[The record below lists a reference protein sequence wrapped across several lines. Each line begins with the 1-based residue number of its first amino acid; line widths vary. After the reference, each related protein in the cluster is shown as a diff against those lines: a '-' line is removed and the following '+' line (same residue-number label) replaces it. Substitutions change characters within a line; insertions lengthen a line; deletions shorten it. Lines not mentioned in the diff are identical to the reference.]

1 MRKTTTNHVFSL
13 SLLALAGFFCLLLAM
28 SHVLNVAQTETL
40 KTVYALSQQGDVST
54 KDGTRVTQLGSKAVG
69 TTQQVLQDT
78 ANRAQHPKTFTTS
91 VTLGNQRQLAYF
103 VRTNTGYTVVTQPQ
117 PGLWATDGVAMVLW
131 SLGYFVIVG
140 ILIFRYASRRRRFGE
155 VLGQLTMNL
164 QRARQ
169 HAAPEPV
176 IVNPNEALGPLAEEV
191 NLLNTEMSHLRQKV
205 VLRQVSFDRLINHL
219 PLGVMLI
226 DTDREVVLS
235 NEAMGAMIGHPI
247 EATRH
252 PYVDDVKTYAL
263 ARMIEH
269 TFRNEKTHH
278 QELELMMTQKSVDAS
293 VVSLNP
299 GTDQFQALV
308 ILYDVT
314 YLRRIEQMQLDF
326 VGNVSHELKT
336 PVTSITGFAETL
348 LNGAK
353 DDPETLTQ
361 FLQIIYDESRR
372 LTQLITDILALSQ
385 SASGSTHVRSFN
397 VLALVNEILGSLDQ
411 TIQAKSLHVAVTVN
425 PNLTMHSDSLKVS
438 QIVRNLLNNAVFY
451 NREGGQVAIHAETVA
466 SQFRLT
472 VQDTGIGIETDEQQR
487 IFERFYRVDKAR
499 SRNNGGTGLGLAI
512 VAELVHSLDGAVSVS
527 SQLGVGT
534 TFTVT
539 LPLNDQL

>member
-1 MRKTTTNHVFSL
+1 
-13 SLLALAGFFCLLLAM
+13 M
-28 SHVLNVAQTETL
+28 SHVLNVSQTQAL
-40 KTVYALSQQGDVST
+40 KTIYALSQDNQLAA
-54 KDGTRVTQLGSKAVG
+54 KDGTVVTQIGAKAAG
-69 TTQQVLQDT
+69 TTQKVLQDT

-91 VTLGNQRQLAYF
+91 VTLANQRQLAYF

-117 PGLWATDGVAMVLW
+117 AGLWATDGLAMTLW

-140 ILIFRYASRRRRFGE
+140 ALIVRYATRRRRFGE

-164 QRARQ
+164 QRTRQ

-176 IVNPNEALGPLAEEV
+176 IVNPNEPLGPLAEEV
-191 NLLNTEMSHLRQKV
+191 NLLNTEMGHLRQKV
-205 VLRQVSFDRLINHL
+205 ALRQVSFDRLINHL

-235 NEAMGAMIGHPI
+235 NEAMGSMLGHPI
-247 EATRH
+247 EAHRH

-278 QELELMMTQKSVDAS
+278 QELELMMSQKAVDAS

-314 YLRRIEQMQLDF
+314 YLRRIEQMQMDF

-353 DDPETLTQ
+353 DNPETLTQ

-372 LTQLITDILALSQ
+372 LTQLITDILALSR
-385 SASGSTHVRSFN
+385 SESGTTHVRSFN
-397 VLALVNEILGSLDQ
+397 VLELVNQTLGSLDQ
-411 TIQAKSLHVAVTVN
+411 TVQAKKLQVTVTVD
-425 PNLTMHSDSLKVS
+425 PNLTLKSDSVKVS

-451 NREGGQVAIHAETVA
+451 NRDGGQVTVHAEMLA
-466 SQFRLT
+466 GQFRLS

-512 VAELVHSLDGAVSVS
+512 VAELVRSLDGSVSVS

-539 LPLNDQL
+539 LPLSD